1 MMPVPRPPV
10 LLDPV
15 FDSDDEFWSR
25 VARNGPFPSLQRRV
39 MQSAVESA
47 AITGEWVTPAMEAES
62 RAGGARSIEV
72 TASYRSY
79 WFQGGKPL
87 RPDAAAVAMHEPFL
101 AAARRLVGSDDAIVR
116 PDEIYVN
123 AQVPQPLRFGSCH
136 VDIPRF
142 RGMGRREYPV
152 WLLTTM
158 RRSGLFDQWRVPVAT
173 AVCWFYDGPGGTYTY
188 WPDGPDAPPR
198 QTAQPFSNTAVVGEN
213 DTMFHRGDGAGPP
226 DAVAPSGITLDC
238 VLAPPAGA
246 HDPRDGEWVIRDGGR
261 VVASYPGAAIRT
273 ALSWS
278 AEVYVDA
285 DARRIADEHLDDLT
299 LPTVVHA
306 FVADLAA
313 RGVRIEPA
321 PDPLHDIGFIAALA
335 RTYRV
340 VPAQFPTPDET
351 AAIRAREAEI
361 ARAGARW

>member
-1 MMPVPRPPV
+1 MPAPRPP
-10 LLDPV
+10 LLRDRV
-15 FDSDDEFWSR
+15 FDSEDEFWSR

-47 AITGEWVTPAMEAES
+47 AITGEWVTPEMEAES
-62 RAGGARSIEV
+62 RAGGARSIDV

-87 RPDAAAVAMHEPFL
+87 RPDAASLAMHEPFL
-101 AAARRLVGSDDAIVR
+101 DAARRLIGSADAVVR

-123 AQVPQPLRFGSCH
+123 AQVPQPVRPGSCH

-142 RGMGRREYPV
+142 RGMGRRDYPV

-158 RRSGLFDQWRVPVAT
+158 RRSGLFDRWRVPVAT

-198 QTAQPFSNTAVVGEN
+198 QTTHPFSNMAVVGEN

-238 VLAPPAGA
+238 VLAPPLGM
-246 HDPRDGEWVIRDGGR
+246 HDPRDGDWVIRDGDR
-261 VVASYPGAAIRT
+261 TVASYPGTAIRT

-278 AEVYVDA
+278 AEVFPDA
-285 DARRIADEHLDDLT
+285 ESRRVADEHLDDLD
-299 LPTVVHA
+299 LATVIDS

-313 RGVRIEPA
+313 RGIAVQPA
-321 PDPLHDIGFIAALA
+321 TDPLRDIGFIATLA

-340 VPAQFPTPDET
+340 VPSQFPTTEET
-351 AAIRAREAEI
+351 EAVRRREGEVV
-361 ARAGARW
+361 RGR